1 MVVIIVLLN
10 IFGEAGMN
18 KKIFDYKHIIWDWNG
33 TLIDDVWLVVEIMN
47 KMLKKR
53 HLATI
58 NAKKY
63 REIFDFPVTK
73 YYLKLGFDFSKESFE
88 QLTVEF
94 IGEYYDRF
102 NECKLFKQAE
112 DVLERIGQRG
122 ILQVIL
128 SASEEDTLIDKIR
141 YYGIDKYFQKIIGLD
156 NHYAESKI
164 ERGKKWVKQ
173 LNINPQ
179 EVLLMGDT
187 VHDFIVSKHIGCDC
201 LLIASGHNSHEKL
214 LKLESPVIR
223 SLNELVFS

>member
-1 MVVIIVLLN
+1 
-10 IFGEAGMN
+10 MN

-58 NAKKY
+58 DAKKY

-102 NECKLFKQAE
+102 NECKLFAQAE
-112 DVLERIGQRG
+112 NILKKIKQRG
-122 ILQVIL
+122 ILQIIL
-128 SASEEDTLIDKIR
+128 SASKEDTLIDKIK
-141 YYGIDKYFQKIIGLD
+141 YYGIKTSIDETK
-156 NHYAESKI
+156 
-164 ERGKKWVKQ
+164 
-173 LNINPQ
+173 
-179 EVLLMGDT
+179 
-187 VHDFIVSKHIGCDC
+187 
-201 LLIASGHNSHEKL
+201 
-214 LKLESPVIR
+214 
-223 SLNELVFS
+223 